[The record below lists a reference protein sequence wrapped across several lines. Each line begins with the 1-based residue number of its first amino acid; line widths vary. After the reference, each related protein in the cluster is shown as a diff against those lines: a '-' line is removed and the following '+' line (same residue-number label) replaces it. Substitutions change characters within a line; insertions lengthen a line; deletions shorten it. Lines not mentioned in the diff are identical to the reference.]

1 MPKESLLIGL
11 DCRPCFQTRAPADSD
26 VGAPGAH
33 LEKLRDRVNML
44 TVLGLVFAL
53 TSKEKEQ
60 GQKVK
65 PAPSLIPPHIRE
77 CLAHLS
83 P

>member
-11 DCRPCFQTRAPADSD
+11 DCRPCFQTTAPADSD
-26 VGAPGAH
+26 VGAH
-33 LEKLRDRVNML
+33 LEKLRVRVNML

-65 PAPSLIPPHIRE
+65 PAPSFIPSHIRE
-77 CLAHLS
+77 CLSHLS